1 MPDILAR
8 HPYLLDGKGTLIM
21 RFLVFC
27 GALIVAAVLV
37 HPASGG
43 AQAGKSGDASKAAAS
58 GAPSAQSGIYGF
70 SGTGA
75 KGTSDPN
82 TRSGV
87 MGECIWVFDAPG
99 KNQIT
104 TGNCASP
111 GNFRVALAPG
121 HYVVKGPGVSQSIEV
136 KPGAWTKVDSIG
148 EAYY

>member
-1 MPDILAR
+1 MFAARQRDI
-8 HPYLLDGKGTLIM
+8 IM
-21 RFLVFC
+21 RFGFLC
-27 GALIVAAVLV
+27 SALIVAAVLI

-43 AQAGKSGDASKAAAS
+43 AQASKNGDNTQAAAP

-87 MGECIWVFDAPG
+87 MGECVWIFDAQG

-104 TGNCASP
+104 TGNCATA
-111 GNFRVALAPG
+111 GNFRLPLAPG
-121 HYVVKGPGVSQSIEV
+121 RYVVKGPGATQSIEV